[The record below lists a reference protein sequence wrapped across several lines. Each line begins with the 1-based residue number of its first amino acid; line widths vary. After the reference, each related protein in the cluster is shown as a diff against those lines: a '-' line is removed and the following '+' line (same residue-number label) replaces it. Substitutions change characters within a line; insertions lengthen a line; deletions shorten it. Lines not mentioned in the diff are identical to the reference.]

1 MKKLLFV
8 FGTRPEAIKMAPLIR
23 EFGKFPDLFVVKV
36 CVTGQQR
43 EMLDQALSLFQIVPD
58 YDLQIMQP
66 GQDLC
71 GITSRV
77 LTGLNEVLEIVIPD
91 LVVVQGDTT
100 TTFAAALSA
109 FYRKIPVV
117 HIEAGLR
124 TFDKFSPWPEE
135 MNRCLTSRLATW
147 HFAPT
152 EKAKQNLVNE
162 NIPDD
167 QIIVS
172 GNTVIDA
179 LQWIVKRIHDGDI
192 PEAEIIRS
200 LCHDGYDTSRLHDNR
215 KLILITGHRREN
227 FGEGFRN
234 ICHAI
239 RNISVKYPDID
250 LVWPVHLNPNVSYPV
265 RDILGEESANK
276 NVFLIKPLNY
286 ISIVYLMDKSYLV
299 LTDSGG
305 IQEEAP
311 ALGKPVLVMRDTTE
325 RPEGV
330 EAGTVKLVGTDCDKI
345 ESEVSSLLTDPVLYK
360 RMSQALN
367 PYGDGNAAEKIVS
380 YFMNLYPR
388 NDP

>member
-1 MKKLLFV
+1 
-8 FGTRPEAIKMAPLIR
+8 MAPLIR
-23 EFGKFPDLFVVKV
+23 EFKKYPDFFDVKA

-43 EMLDQALSLFQIVPD
+43 EMLDQVLSLFQIMPD

-77 LTGLNEVLEIVIPD
+77 LTGLNEVLAKVIPD

-100 TTFAAALSA
+100 TTFTAALTA
-109 FYRKIPVV
+109 FYHKIPVI

-124 TFDKFSPWPEE
+124 TFDRFNPWPEE
-135 MNRCLTSRLATW
+135 TNRCLTSRLATW
-147 HFAPT
+147 HFTPT
-152 EKAKQNLVNE
+152 EKARQNLLFE
-162 NIPDD
+162 NIPGDH
-167 QIIVS
+167 IIVC

-179 LQWIVKRIHDGDI
+179 LHYIKDQIHIGEI
-192 PEAEIIRS
+192 PETEIIKS
-200 LCHDGYDTSRLHDNR
+200 LHYNGYDVGRLNNNR

-239 RNISVKYPDID
+239 RNISFKYPDID
-250 LVWPVHLNPNVSYPV
+250 LVWPVHLNPNVLKPV
-265 RDILGEESANK
+265 SDILDKEAVNK

-286 ISIVYLMDKSYLV
+286 ISFIYLMDKSYLV

-330 EAGTVKLVGTDCDKI
+330 EAGTVRLVGTERENI
-345 ESEVSSLLTDPVLYK
+345 ESGVSGLLTDPVLYQ
-360 RMSQALN
+360 RMSKAVN
-367 PYGDGNAAEKIVS
+367 PYGDGKAAEKIVS
-380 YFMNLYPR
+380 YFMNLYPG
-388 NDP
+388 NDS

>member
-23 EFGKFPDLFVVKV
+23 EFSKFPDLFVVKV

-71 GITSRV
+71 RITSRV
-77 LTGLNEVLEIVIPD
+77 LTGLNEVLENVIPD

-100 TTFAAALSA
+100 TTFTAALSA
-109 FYRKIPVV
+109 FYHKIPVI

-124 TFDKFSPWPEE
+124 TFDRFNPFPEE
-135 MNRCLTSRLATW
+135 INRCLTSSLTTW

-152 EKAKQNLVNE
+152 AKAKQNLLNE

-179 LQWIVKRIHDGDI
+179 LQWIVKRIRDGDI

-200 LCHDGYDTSRLHDNR
+200 LCHDGYDTSRLHNNR
-215 KLILITGHRREN
+215 KLILVTGHRREN

-239 RNISVKYPDID
+239 RNISVKYSDID
-250 LVWPVHLNPNVSYPV
+250 LVWPVHLNPNVLKPV
-265 RDILGEESANK
+265 SDILDKEAVNK

-286 ISIVYLMDKSYLV
+286 ISFIYLMDKSYLV

-305 IQEEAP
+305 LQEEAP

-330 EAGTVKLVGTDCDKI
+330 EAGTVRLVGTERENI
-345 ESEVSSLLTDPVLYK
+345 ESGVSALLTDPVLYK
-360 RMSQALN
+360 RMSQAVN
-367 PYGDGNAAEKIVS
+367 PYGDGKAAEKIVS